1 MIRDMGMVRP
11 GTTIYVPFHAFDSN
25 DPSASVTITGLATTD
40 IEVYDGTMTQRGSD
54 SGYALLDTD
63 GIDIDT
69 ITGIH
74 GVSINLADN
83 STAGFY
89 AAGKQY
95 WVVVASI
102 TIDAATI
109 NFIPVMFRIGYP
121 DAVINTTIATLASQ
135 TSFTLTDGP
144 AEDDALNGCVVCI
157 HDVASAVQLGFAVVS
172 DYTGSTKT
180 VTLTAGVTFTAAAT
194 DNISIYPPAN
204 TRWLGGTAQTANDV
218 GQDVNDI
225 LADTNDIQTRLPS
238 ALGANGNMKAD
249 VSDWLGTAAATPTV
263 AGVPEVDVTYINGGL
278 TSGNNATLSLKAIS
292 VINDA
297 GTAITANSTG
307 GNGSGLSV
315 EANGS
320 GYGFR
325 LSGGSGGTAGFLV
338 EVGGSSPAFLINQ
351 TGTGDGLKV
360 TTTSGHGV
368 NLAPVGT
375 NKHGILVTGGNGG
388 TSDGINAVAGT
399 GGVPIRGDITG
410 NITGNLSGSAGS
422 VTGAVGSVTG
432 LTASNEIG
440 RASCRERV

>member
-54 SGYALLDTD
+54 NGYALLDTD

-95 WVVVASI
+95 WVVIASI

-180 VTLTAGVTFTAAAT
+180 VTLTAGVSFTAAAT
-194 DNISIYPPAN
+194 DNISMFPPSNAAWGGAVAYTA
-204 TRWLGGTAQTANDV
+204 TR
-218 GQDVNDI
+218 
-225 LADTNDIQTRLPS
+225 
-238 ALGANGNMKAD
+238 
-249 VSDWLGTAAATPTV
+249 
-263 AGVPEVDVTYINGGL
+263 GL
-278 TSGNNATLSLKAIS
+278 
-292 VINDA
+292 A
-297 GTAITANSTG
+297 GTALPAAAADAAG
-307 GNGSGLSV
+307 GLIISDAGGLDADAQRTDV
-315 EANGS
+315 A
-320 GYGFR
+320 
-325 LSGGSGGTAGFLV
+325 AILV
-338 EVGGSSPAFLINQ
+338 D
-351 TGTGDGLKV
+351 TGTTLDDLIDTEV
-360 TTTSGHGV
+360 
-368 NLAPVGT
+368 
-375 NKHGILVTGGNGG
+375 
-388 TSDGINAVAGT
+388 
-399 GGVPIRGDITG
+399 
-410 NITGNLSGSAGS
+410 
-422 VTGAVGSVTG
+422 
-432 LTASNEIG
+432 
-440 RASCRERV
+440 